1 MAENIVKKYP
11 WLSITTTLEKYIEP
25 DYYDKILKNYIFNGK
40 HDLDFLKEAAESV
53 ADAANIVEF
62 GPGTGRATSVVI
74 AAIKDIKSLTL
85 VELSDRMLEKC
96 KERFSSKK
104 FIEYINS
111 DTIDFILSNNKQFD
125 FAFSLWSFSHSVH
138 QSLKSLGLEAGKI
151 KVREAITKLLT
162 NSLKP
167 GGSFFLIHFD
177 SLSQEQSI
185 SIKQRRKDNFVF
197 QENTQQSPSKLLI
210 DEILAKLKNN
220 RDIDFGCQHF
230 IGEPIKFN
238 SMDEAL
244 EYYLNFHMESHF
256 NESKNIQ
263 VILEEL
269 TNDIKKFQSLDGSIK
284 ITPGCFIY
292 NIARKN

>member
-1 MAENIVKKYP
+1 MARNNVQKYP
-11 WLSITTTLEKYIEP
+11 WLSITTTLDKYIEP

-40 HDLDFLKEAAESV
+40 HDLDFLKEAVECV
-53 ADAANIVEF
+53 ANGANIVEF

-74 AAIKDIKSLTL
+74 ASTKDIKSLTL

-96 KERFSSKK
+96 KERFSNKK

-138 QSLKSLGLEAGKI
+138 QNLKSLGLEVGKI
-151 KVREAITKLLT
+151 IVRQAIIKLLT
-162 NSLKP
+162 KSLKT

-185 SIKQRRKDNFVF
+185 SIKQRRKDNFIF
-197 QENTQQSPSKLLI
+197 QENTLQSPSKVLMDELLA
-210 DEILAKLKNN
+210 ELKHNGG
-220 RDIDFGCQHF
+220 IDFSCQHF

-256 NESKNIQ
+256 NESKNIE

-269 TNDIKKFQSLDGSIK
+269 TNDIKKLQSPDGSIK
-284 ITPGCFIY
+284 INPGCYIY
-292 NIARKN
+292 NIARNK